1 MVEVTVDA
9 SALVKW
15 GRVLGEIPR
24 VTKAASSRALNTYG
38 DGVLQNMVRAIA
50 SANNWD
56 PEAVR
61 QRVIIM
67 RATPN
72 SLEYDMDFSQVIA
85 GDQSWQRPWAERDQ
99 SNFDQDTLVKIITQ
113 DDGYDCQLCKDA
125 AANSPYTMAQI
136 LDLQSKWADYVPPT
150 PNIHPGVITNLIHPR
165 CRCLTQP
172 WSSTRRLPVTIFQGD
187 SNVSVG
193 MHEQLTARQ
202 LARMLNDEIEIEI
215 RALRTRT

>member
-1 MVEVTVDA
+1 M
-9 SALVKW
+9 
-15 GRVLGEIPR
+15 
-24 VTKAASSRALNTYG
+24 
-38 DGVLQNMVRAIA
+38 
-50 SANNWD
+50 
-56 PEAVR
+56 R
-61 QRVIIM
+61 QRVIIV

-125 AANSPYTMAQI
+125 AADSPYTMAQI

-172 WSSTRRLPVTIFQGD
+172 WSSTRRLPVTIFRA
-187 SNVSVG
+187 
-193 MHEQLTARQ
+193 TATS
-202 LARMLNDEIEIEI
+202 AWACTNS
-215 RALRTRT
+215 